1 MNSKLEK
8 VIKFS
13 GWTPS
18 PNTVTIGMERDNKV
32 FSLKFDGLPDYPNGT
47 AYLHIDCGENGADSI
62 EVVDGTAEIKRNVTQ
77 YEGEKE
83 AYVEILADG
92 DVVWHSDV
100 IMVTVKRL
108 PILGEKIEQEY
119 PTAFEQA
126 LAQTAADKAAAAK
139 SAAAAAAAAAGIVT
153 EEAERKD
160 AESER
165 VKAEAA
171 RKTAE
176 GKREKAEAAREQKT
190 DAAVKRADDLVKSVE
205 DKLENGDFVGAQG
218 PQGPIGETGPQGVP
232 GTQGEKGEKG
242 DKGDTGATGP
252 QGVPG
257 TNGADG
263 APGKD
268 GRDGIDAPQIDD
280 TTVSDAA
287 PWSSQHIVDTLCPPL
302 EESGNPVVCYPV
314 AGSKLGVTASWE
326 PTQEGEGT
334 PYPAG
339 GGPNLLDI
347 SQCTA
352 TVDKPYGV
360 TITIDG
366 DVFKISGVPSS
377 EVTEERQYS
386 FGVAFC
392 TQTELRGKGYKVTAF
407 AIKGKISN
415 AWGLRTESEGSLA
428 ISTILTPGVD
438 TDIQFRL
445 MVSKDTPAA
454 YAPYAN
460 IRPIRGRNNV
470 SITRQEDDLSMA
482 LTLLSTIYG
491 GEVDAVTG
499 AGKETWKLLTLTGEE
514 QWKYESDAFFVG
526 HNIVNNPPIESYGKC
541 SHFIYQYNFGGD
553 CIFCTG
559 DSVYTGTQLTAKYT
573 NVNEWKAYLAAQY
586 AAGTPVQ
593 VAYKLATPIHLTA
606 TGGGAIKALSSV
618 NTILTDADTLTVTG
632 HADPIHI
639 IQQLQAAS
647 AASAQAL
654 ADVERAVTDI

>member
-1 MNSKLEK
+1 MEK

-32 FSLKFDGLPDYPNGT
+32 FSLKFEGMPDYPNGT

-108 PILGEKIEQEY
+108 PGLGKKIEQEY

-126 LAQTAADKAAAAK
+126 LAQTAADKVAAAK
-139 SAAAAAAAAAGIVT
+139 SAADAAATAAGIVT
-153 EEAERKD
+153 EETARQEAERKRVAAETARGNAEKTRAENERLRAS

-176 GKREKAEAAREQKT
+176 GNREQAETAREQKT

-205 DKLENGDFVGAQG
+205 AKLEKGDFVGAQGPQG
-218 PQGPIGETGPQGVP
+218 PQGPIGETGPQGAP
-232 GTQGEKGEKG
+232 GAQGEKGEKG

-268 GRDGIDAPQIDD
+268 GRDGLDAPQIDD

-287 PWSSQHIVDTLCPPL
+287 PWSSQHIVDMLCPPL
-302 EESGNPVVCYPV
+302 QESGNPVVCYPV
-314 AGSKLGVTASWE
+314 AGSKLGVTVSWK

-334 PYPAG
+334 PSP
-339 GGPNLLDI
+339 D
-347 SQCTA
+347 
-352 TVDKPYGV
+352 
-360 TITIDG
+360 
-366 DVFKISGVPSS
+366 
-377 EVTEERQYS
+377 
-386 FGVAFC
+386 
-392 TQTELRGKGYKVTAF
+392 
-407 AIKGKISN
+407 
-415 AWGLRTESEGSLA
+415 
-428 ISTILTPGVD
+428 
-438 TDIQFRL
+438 
-445 MVSKDTPAA
+445 
-454 YAPYAN
+454 N
-460 IRPIRGRNNV
+460 IRPIHGRDSV
-470 SITRQEDDLSMA
+470 SITRQEDELFML
-482 LTLLSTIYG
+482 LTLPSTVYG

-499 AGKETWKLLTLTGEE
+499 AGQNIWKLLTLDGTENWNTWGVNANNSAVTGFYTYDINDYDAENV
-514 QWKYESDAFFVG
+514 KGICSNLPHSDTDTW
-526 HNIVNNPPIESYGKC
+526 
-541 SHFIYQYNFGGD
+541 GGRNSGIGFANTTISRYFMY
-553 CIFCTG
+553 CIP
-559 DSVYTGTQLTAKYT
+559 TAILADASDNSAAIASLKS
-573 NVNEWKAYLAAQY
+573 YLAAQS
-586 AAGTPVQ
+586 AASTPIQ
-593 VAYKLATPIHLTA
+593 VAYRLATPVPFTA
-606 TGGGAIKALSSV
+606 TGGGTIKALSRT
-618 NTILTDADTLTVTG
+618 NTILTDADAVTITG
-632 HADPIHI
+632 RADPIHI
-639 IQQLQAAS
+639 IKQLQAAS
-647 AASAQAL
+647 SASTQAL